1 MVNLLPFSD
10 SFAKI
15 LPSLVQKEC
24 TLPARV
30 PLVSSW
36 TMPCLYRVLCDEE
49 FFNFLLDWYTEF
61 FYFPVLH
68 FAYNFNISFAIWF
81 LNGVG
86 SWDFVF
92 SQFNVEV
99 ILTDTHDNV
108 ICVDVSKITSRNWTI
123 LLPYCS
129 GSMLV
134 SSRLQIWFWRS
145 SLDFSTSKNFWD
157 SESNFVDRFWIV
169 SVRSLNADW
178 IAAWIVGLLQ

>member
-1 MVNLLPFSD
+1 MYFTGPCSFSKFLND
-10 SFAKI
+10 ALSVSGPLWWRVFQFSI
-15 LPSLVQKEC
+15 RLVYW
-24 TLPARV
+24 V
-30 PLVSSW
+30 
-36 TMPCLYRVLCDEE
+36 
-49 FFNFLLDWYTEF
+49 

-68 FAYNFNISFAIWF
+68 FAYKFNISFAIWF

-129 GSMLV
+129 GSMIV

-157 SESNFVDRFWIV
+157 SESNFVDCFWIV

-178 IAAWIVGLLQ
+178 ISAWIVGAIAVEELEPAGS